1 MQQHISFQ
9 GKFQE
14 VFLPGTRERQNVE
27 VMGWRYNYDY
37 DGLQKQPGARGPC
50 LGQQHRFYSPQ
61 RVVAIWKRAS
71 VPVETRLQRP
81 PLPPPT
87 SLLVLEVVLLDQFQV
102 VHKLVVL
109 FAVGALRENGPL
121 GKGERVHI
129 PNGPPACAR
138 NSQSAR
144 GRGRGGWRTRQI
156 AGRCTQPSEPPQN
169 PLARR
174 TRRRG
179 LAHTHTRTR
188 ARAHTHTHTHTLSL
202 SLSPPPP
209 FLDLPHLSQVKATF
223 AVLLG
228 EPEPSR
234 STSRLSCSSSLEV
247 EVNLMR
253 PSSSSLLLRAES
265 LPVLRTRVRGGSH
278 RVRWN
283 VSGGREDNGDARRP
297 TRRTGEGPLPRGLAR
312 KGETVWWS
320 RFCRI
325 AELRWLAKKFPMLR
339 PVRRP
344 DDPGR
349 PPTRGGTAPAPSP
362 TFPRIRIEIDPKA
375 LSQFWRLGF
384 STFGIFSSRVNAFS
398 LH

>member
-1 MQQHISFQ
+1 M
-9 GKFQE
+9 
-14 VFLPGTRERQNVE
+14 
-27 VMGWRYNYDY
+27 
-37 DGLQKQPGARGPC
+37 
-50 LGQQHRFYSPQ
+50 
-61 RVVAIWKRAS
+61 
-71 VPVETRLQRP
+71 
-81 PLPPPT
+81 
-87 SLLVLEVVLLDQFQV
+87 
-102 VHKLVVL
+102 
-109 FAVGALRENGPL
+109 
-121 GKGERVHI
+121 
-129 PNGPPACAR
+129 
-138 NSQSAR
+138 
-144 GRGRGGWRTRQI
+144 
-156 AGRCTQPSEPPQN
+156 RCTQPSEPPQN

-188 ARAHTHTHTHTLSL
+188 AHTHILSL
-202 SLSPPPP
+202 SLSLSSPP

-278 RVRWN
+278 RVHWN

-320 RFCRI
+320 RFGRI
-325 AELRWLAKKFPMLR
+325 AELRWLAKKLPMLR

-362 TFPRIRIEIDPKA
+362 TFPRIRIDPKA
-375 LSQFWRLGF
+375 LSRILQIHSDWGCPLESFRGGLTPFLYTNVRRPG
-384 STFGIFSSRVNAFS
+384 N
-398 LH
+398 LL

>member
-1 MQQHISFQ
+1 M
-9 GKFQE
+9 
-14 VFLPGTRERQNVE
+14 
-27 VMGWRYNYDY
+27 
-37 DGLQKQPGARGPC
+37 
-50 LGQQHRFYSPQ
+50 
-61 RVVAIWKRAS
+61 
-71 VPVETRLQRP
+71 
-81 PLPPPT
+81 
-87 SLLVLEVVLLDQFQV
+87 
-102 VHKLVVL
+102 
-109 FAVGALRENGPL
+109 
-121 GKGERVHI
+121 
-129 PNGPPACAR
+129 
-138 NSQSAR
+138 
-144 GRGRGGWRTRQI
+144 
-156 AGRCTQPSEPPQN
+156 RCTQPSEPPPN
-169 PLARR
+169 PLGRR

-179 LAHTHTRTR
+179 LARTHTHTHTH
-188 ARAHTHTHTHTLSL
+188 ARAHTHTHTLSL
-202 SLSPPPP
+202 SSPPV
-209 FLDLPHLSQVKATF
+209 LDLPQLSQVKATF

-297 TRRTGEGPLPRGLAR
+297 TRRTGEGPLPRALAR

-320 RFCRI
+320 RFGRI

-375 LSQFWRLGF
+375 LSRILQIHSDWGLP
-384 STFGIFSSRVNAFS
+384 FGIFSRRVNAFS

>member
-1 MQQHISFQ
+1 MHCDVPSRRSRPQ
-9 GKFQE
+9 
-14 VFLPGTRERQNVE
+14 TRSGVERGVE
-27 VMGWRYNYDY
+27 GS
-37 DGLQKQPGARGPC
+37 
-50 LGQQHRFYSPQ
+50 H
-61 RVVAIWKRAS
+61 
-71 VPVETRLQRP
+71 
-81 PLPPPT
+81 
-87 SLLVLEVVLLDQFQV
+87 
-102 VHKLVVL
+102 
-109 FAVGALRENGPL
+109 
-121 GKGERVHI
+121 
-129 PNGPPACAR
+129 
-138 NSQSAR
+138 
-144 GRGRGGWRTRQI
+144 
-156 AGRCTQPSEPPQN
+156 
-169 PLARR
+169 
-174 TRRRG
+174 
-179 LAHTHTRTR
+179 AHTHTHTH
-188 ARAHTHTHTHTLSL
+188 ARAHTHTHTL

-297 TRRTGEGPLPRGLAR
+297 TRRTGEGPLPRALAR

-320 RFCRI
+320 RFGRI

-375 LSQFWRLGF
+375 LSRILQIHSDWGLP
-384 STFGIFSSRVNAFS
+384 FGIFSRRVNAFS

>member
-1 MQQHISFQ
+1 MHCDVPSRRSRPQ
-9 GKFQE
+9 
-14 VFLPGTRERQNVE
+14 TRSGVERGVE
-27 VMGWRYNYDY
+27 GS
-37 DGLQKQPGARGPC
+37 
-50 LGQQHRFYSPQ
+50 H
-61 RVVAIWKRAS
+61 
-71 VPVETRLQRP
+71 
-81 PLPPPT
+81 
-87 SLLVLEVVLLDQFQV
+87 
-102 VHKLVVL
+102 
-109 FAVGALRENGPL
+109 
-121 GKGERVHI
+121 
-129 PNGPPACAR
+129 
-138 NSQSAR
+138 
-144 GRGRGGWRTRQI
+144 
-156 AGRCTQPSEPPQN
+156 
-169 PLARR
+169 
-174 TRRRG
+174 
-179 LAHTHTRTR
+179 AHTHTHTH
-188 ARAHTHTHTHTLSL
+188 ARAHTHTHTLSL
-202 SLSPPPP
+202 SSPP

-297 TRRTGEGPLPRGLAR
+297 TRRTGEGPLPRALAR

-320 RFCRI
+320 RFGRI

-375 LSQFWRLGF
+375 LSRILQIHSDWGLP
-384 STFGIFSSRVNAFS
+384 FGIFSRRVNAFS